1 MIEMSQGKTQQEGE
15 KFMILTFLSLKGGV
29 GKTTSGIHFS
39 AVLQEQYGDTLFI
52 DGDPNRSGDVWAR
65 KNKLPFRVVNELT
78 APRHVRD
85 AKYQHIVIDTKAR
98 PSSEDIQSLAE
109 GCDLLIIPTE
119 PDALSLDALMKTIA
133 IIHKHA
139 TNKYKV
145 LLTKVPPK
153 PSRDGDDARDLLTQ
167 ANIPVFHAE
176 ISRLAVFKK
185 SAELGVAVKDIPN
198 PLARRA
204 WDSYVAAVKEDMR

>member
-1 MIEMSQGKTQQEGE
+1 VGE
-15 KFMILTFLSLKGGV
+15 IQRKDETFMILTFLSLKGGV

-39 AVLQEQYGDTLFI
+39 AVLQEQYGETLFI

-65 KNKLPFRVVNELT
+65 KQQLPFLVVNELT

-85 AKYQHIVIDTKAR
+85 AKYKHIVIDTKAR
-98 PSSEDIQSLAE
+98 PSSEDIESLAE

-119 PDALSLDALMKTIA
+119 PDALSLDALIKMIA
-133 IIHKHA
+133 IIQKHA
-139 TNKYKV
+139 ANKYKV

-153 PSRDGDDARDLLTQ
+153 PSRDGEDARDFLKQ

-204 WDSYVAAVKEDMR
+204 WESYVAAVKEAMA

>member
-1 MIEMSQGKTQQEGE
+1 MLI
-15 KFMILTFLSLKGGV
+15 TFISLKGGV

-39 AVLQEQYGDTLFI
+39 AVLQENHGNTLFI

-65 KNKLPFRVVNELT
+65 KNKLPFPVVNELT

-85 AKYQHIVIDTKAR
+85 PKYKHIVIDTKAR
-98 PSSEDIQSLAE
+98 PSSEDIKSLAE
-109 GCDLLIIPTE
+109 GCDLLVIPTE
-119 PDALSLDALMKTIA
+119 PDELSLDALMKTIA
-133 IIHKHA
+133 IIQKHA
-139 TNKYKV
+139 ANKYKV

-153 PSRDGDDARDLLTQ
+153 PSRDGEDARALLKQ
-167 ANIPVFHAE
+167 ANILVFQAE

-185 SAELGVAVKDIPN
+185 SAELGVAVKDIRN

-204 WDSYVAAVKEDMR
+204 WESYVAAVKEAMI

>member
-1 MIEMSQGKTQQEGE
+1 
-15 KFMILTFLSLKGGV
+15 MILTFLSLKGGV

-39 AVLQEQYGDTLFI
+39 AVLQEHYGETLFI

-65 KNKLPFRVVNELT
+65 KQKLPFLVVNELT

-109 GCDLLIIPTE
+109 GCDVLIIPTE

-133 IIHKHA
+133 SIQKYA
-139 TNKYKV
+139 ADKYKV

-153 PSRDGDDARDLLTQ
+153 PSRDGQDARALLKQ
-167 ANIPVFHAE
+167 AHIPVFQAE

-185 SAELGVAVKDIPN
+185 SAELGVAVKEIPT

-204 WDSYVAAVKEDMR
+204 WESYVAAVKEAMV

>member
-1 MIEMSQGKTQQEGE
+1 
-15 KFMILTFLSLKGGV
+15 MILTFLSLKGGV

-39 AVLQEQYGDTLFI
+39 AVLQEHYGETLFI

-65 KNKLPFRVVNELT
+65 KKKLPFLVVNELT

-85 AKYQHIVIDTKAR
+85 TKYKHIVIDTKAR
-98 PSSEDIQSLAE
+98 PSSEDIKSLAE

-119 PDALSLDALMKTIA
+119 PDELTLDALMKTIA
-133 IIHKHA
+133 VIQKHA
-139 TNKYKV
+139 ANKYKV

-153 PSRDGDDARDLLTQ
+153 PSRDGEDARDFLKQ
-167 ANIPVFHAE
+167 ANIPVLRAE
-176 ISRLAVFKK
+176 ISRLAVYKK
-185 SAELGVAVKDIPN
+185 SAELGVAVKDVPN

-204 WDSYVAAVKEDMR
+204 WESYVEAVQEVMR